1 MSSNLL
7 NKPSGIRPPTS
18 RLTKPLGRSNGS
30 SELENDTVG
39 ELPSLPGSRRSSEQ
53 RKLSD
58 GSGSSVDAA
67 YELARRLSEAGVR
80 RMSDASIVL
89 TADTDSFIIGE
100 RVYVNGV
107 KPGVIQ
113 FIGETKFAPGDW
125 AGIVLDDA
133 SGKNEG
139 SVGGVRYF
147 QCQPK
152 KGVFSRLTRLTR
164 EPLDPAQLVTFQ
176 TQHADN
182 SADSAHSADN
192 HLQRE
197 ISPSP
202 ISPTKEK
209 NTMVSVQSIGNL
221 RLGDRVIVTSSQ
233 GSKAGMLRFLGTTE
247 FASGQWAG
255 VELDDP
261 LGKNDGAVAGTR
273 YFDCQPFYGLF
284 APVHKVTPSPAN
296 HMRRTS
302 GSVAG
307 SMAGSMAGSVAGS
320 TRGLGLTRQNT
331 RDSFGSNASMIS
343 AVSRAS
349 TAVNQRKTSR
359 TSPGTSSYGGLQAK
373 HDQDGT
379 VDAEGFY

>member
-1 MSSNLL
+1 MSVPTF
-7 NKPSGIRPPTS
+7 NKPSGIKPPSS
-18 RLTKPLGRSNGS
+18 RLIRPSASGRTNGA
-30 SELENDTVG
+30 SELENDSVG
-39 ELPSLPGSRRSSEQ
+39 ELPSLPGSRKASEQ

-58 GSGSSVDAA
+58 GSVSSVDAA
-67 YELARRLSEAGVR
+67 NELARRLSEAGIR
-80 RMSDASIVL
+80 RTSDASVIL

-107 KPGVIQ
+107 KPGSIQ

-139 SVGGVRYF
+139 SVGGVKYF

-152 KGVFSRLTRLTR
+152 RGVFSRLTRLTR
-164 EPLDPAQLVTFQ
+164 EPLDPTQLANLQ
-176 TQHADN
+176 TQHAADYIAN
-182 SADSAHSADN
+182 SPSADDLA
-192 HLQRE
+192 
-197 ISPSP
+197 SPAPVSP
-202 ISPTKEK
+202 IKEK
-209 NTMVSVQSIGNL
+209 NAMVSVQSIGNL

-233 GSKAGMLRFLGTTE
+233 GSKAGALRFLGTTE
-247 FASGQWAG
+247 FAAGQWAG

-273 YFDCQPFYGLF
+273 YFECQPHYGLF
-284 APVHKVTPSPAN
+284 APVHKVSPSPAN

-302 GSVAG
+302 GSI
-307 SMAGSMAGSVAGS
+307 AGSVAGS
-320 TRGLGLTRQNT
+320 TRGGGGGLTRQNT
-331 RDSFGSNASMIS
+331 RDSLGSNASMIS
-343 AVSRAS
+343 TLSRAS

-359 TSPGTSSYGGLQAK
+359 PSPGASSYGGLQER

-379 VDAEGFY
+379 TDAEGFY

>member
-1 MSSNLL
+1 MSSNSL
-7 NKPSGIRPPTS
+7 NRPSGIKPPSS
-18 RLTKPLGRSNGS
+18 RLIRPSGRTNGS
-30 SELENDTVG
+30 PETENDSVG
-39 ELPSLPGSRRSSEQ
+39 ELPSLPGSRRASEQ

-58 GSGSSVDAA
+58 SGSSVDAA

-80 RMSDASIVL
+80 RTSDASIIL

-113 FIGETKFAPGDW
+113 FIGETKFAPGEW

-164 EPLDPAQLVTFQ
+164 EPLDPAQIATLQ
-176 TQHADN
+176 TQHAN
-182 SADSAHSADN
+182 HNADSTYNNA
-192 HLQRE
+192 
-197 ISPSP
+197 P
-202 ISPTKEK
+202 IETSPTPVSPVKEK

-221 RLGDRVIVTSSQ
+221 RLGERVIVTSSQ
-233 GSKAGMLRFLGTTE
+233 GSKAGILRFLGTTE

-307 SMAGSMAGSVAGS
+307 S

-331 RDSFGSNASMIS
+331 RDSLGSNASMIS
-343 AVSRAS
+343 TVSRAS

-359 TSPGTSSYGGLQAK
+359 SSPGVSSYGGIQEK

>member
-1 MSSNLL
+1 MLSFSWLI
-7 NKPSGIRPPTS
+7 SIICD
-18 RLTKPLGRSNGS
+18 
-30 SELENDTVG
+30 ELIVYNISQCVDDVIW
-39 ELPSLPGSRRSSEQ
+39 SLSWMFCFWMF
-53 RKLSD
+53 
-58 GSGSSVDAA
+58 VW
-67 YELARRLSEAGVR
+67 
-80 RMSDASIVL
+80 I
-89 TADTDSFIIGE
+89 
-100 RVYVNGV
+100 
-107 KPGVIQ
+107 
-113 FIGETKFAPGDW
+113 
-125 AGIVLDDA
+125 
-133 SGKNEG
+133 
-139 SVGGVRYF
+139 
-147 QCQPK
+147 
-152 KGVFSRLTRLTR
+152 
-164 EPLDPAQLVTFQ
+164 
-176 TQHADN
+176 
-182 SADSAHSADN
+182 
-192 HLQRE
+192 
-197 ISPSP
+197 
-202 ISPTKEK
+202 EK

-307 SMAGSMAGSVAGS
+307 SMAGSVAGS

-349 TAVNQRKTSR
+349 TAVNQRVRPNNANPRLGVTSL
-359 TSPGTSSYGGLQAK
+359 TANNSPTHKSPYQQVLALRFPLFLYPFQVTSSNSLTQEILLNLIGIFQESLSYSNWGNFVAFETKSPLLRF
-373 HDQDGT
+373 
-379 VDAEGFY
+379 ELSC